1 MSDNLLPHDLCPP
14 LLPPPD
20 SEDEEDQLT
29 LIRHHHGRLRHM
41 DTKRIPSYPWNHIV
55 NKCGACPLSSQF
67 EFEDWK
73 NNNKQVWNQ
82 ACLDHHL
89 NFGDPSPWKTI
100 NDRLHEEE
108 SRWRSFETSVKDS
121 SIALQCYLRDAFLE
135 RNRPAFDIVR
145 ICDRNDFKYF
155 DPIVCSLCDDPNNCF
170 FQKNRHWLIIYC
182 IRHAR
187 IDSSLSLLR
196 KFARFLAPVVMV
208 RVGRLHSDSES
219 LKVTNVGSIT

>member
-1 MSDNLLPHDLCPP
+1 MIFTLLSS
-14 LLPPPD
+14 PPPD

-29 LIRHHHGRLRHM
+29 LIRHHHDRLRCI

-55 NKCGACPLSSQF
+55 NKYGAYPLSSQF

-89 NFGDPSPWKTI
+89 NFGDPSPWKTT

-108 SRWRSFETSVKDS
+108 SRWRSFEMSVKDS

-155 DPIVCSLCDDPNNCF
+155 DPIVCSLATGLLLVDTTDKSAVVPRPAVMVAGGVLTGSMF
-170 FQKNRHWLIIYC
+170 
-182 IRHAR
+182 
-187 IDSSLSLLR
+187 DSSSLFS
-196 KFARFLAPVVMV
+196 K
-208 RVGRLHSDSES
+208 
-219 LKVTNVGSIT
+219 